1 MSNLQ
6 LSLSQTAINRQIKRF
21 MTSEHLN
28 QTQLGARIGLQQT
41 NVSARLRGKT
51 RWTLDDLD
59 KLAAMGVPITL
70 HIPYAAPLKE
80 ATQA

>member
-6 LSLSQTAINRQIKRF
+6 LSLSQTAISRQVKRY
-21 MTSEHLN
+21 MKSEHLN

-41 NVSARLRGKT
+41 SVSARLRGKT

-59 KLAAMGVPITL
+59 KLAAMGVPVSLQFSVETVRE
-70 HIPYAAPLKE
+70 HA
-80 ATQA
+80 

>member
-59 KLAAMGVPITL
+59 RLCDAGIL
-70 HIPYAAPLKE
+70 DYNIE
-80 ATQA
+80 ATL

>member
-1 MSNLQ
+1 MK
-6 LSLSQTAINRQIKRF
+6 T
-21 MTSEHLN
+21 EHLN
-28 QTQLGARIGLQQT
+28 QARLAALIGLKQT
-41 NVSARLRGKT
+41 TVSARLRGKT

-80 ATQA
+80 APQA

>member
-1 MSNLQ
+1 MT
-6 LSLSQTAINRQIKRF
+6 LSQTVISREVKRY
-21 MTSEHLN
+21 MKTEHLN
-28 QTQLGARIGLQQT
+28 QARLAALIGLKQT
-41 NVSARLRGKT
+41 TVSARLRGKT

>member
-1 MSNLQ
+1 
-6 LSLSQTAINRQIKRF
+6 

-28 QTQLGARIGLQQT
+28 QTQLGALIGLQQT
-41 NVSARLRGKT
+41 NVSSRLRGKT
-51 RWTLDDLD
+51 RWQLDELD

>member
-1 MSNLQ
+1 MT
-6 LSLSQTAINRQIKRF
+6 LSQTTISREVKRY
-21 MTSEHLN
+21 MKSERLN
-28 QTQLGARIGLQQT
+28 QTQLGALIGLQQT
-41 NVSARLRGKT
+41 SVSARLRGKT